1 MSVSDP
7 IADMLIRIKNAF
19 LVKKDSVYIPRS
31 NLKLALAKILK
42 EEGFIDDFEATKDD
56 LGFEIK
62 LKFDNNSSA
71 ISEIKRVSK
80 PGKRVYAKK
89 DKIPQILQGRGI
101 VILSTSKGIMAGEEA
116 KKKGIGGEILC
127 KIW

>member
-80 PGKRVYAKK
+80 PGRRVYAKK

-116 KKKGIGGEILC
+116 KKRGIGGEILC